1 MSMPFYVAP
10 EQFMKDK
17 ADYARKGIAR
27 GRAAV
32 AAVYEGGILL
42 CAENPSTNLHKISEI
57 YDKIAFAGV
66 GRYNEYDQLRQAG
79 VQHADVK
86 GYTYSREDVD
96 GRSLANL
103 YAQQLGLVFTHEMK
117 PFEIEILVA
126 EVGNSAD
133 DDQLFHIL
141 YDGTVM
147 DEHGF
152 AVLGG
157 DSDAITERLK
167 ESYADAASLGDAL
180 KSLVTA
186 LAGPDRTLSAQELE
200 IAVLDRTSA
209 RRAFRRLEDA
219 EATALL
225 G

>member
-1 MSMPFYVAP
+1 
-10 EQFMKDK
+10 
-17 ADYARKGIAR
+17 
-27 GRAAV
+27 
-32 AAVYEGGILL
+32 
-42 CAENPSTNLHKISEI
+42 
-57 YDKIAFAGV
+57 
-66 GRYNEYDQLRQAG
+66 

-126 EVGNSAD
+126 EVGNTAA

-141 YDGTVM
+141 YDGTVT

-152 AVLGG
+152 AALGG

-167 ESYADAASLGDAL
+167 ESYADGAALADAL
-180 KSLVTA
+180 KSVVGG
-186 LAGPDRTLSAQELE
+186 LAGPERTLTAEELE
-200 IAVLDRTSA
+200 IAVLDRA
-209 RRAFRRLEDA
+209 LPRRAFRRLPDREV
-219 EATALL
+219 TALL
-225 G
+225 A